1 MGQKSNVISLRKN
14 VEKVF
19 LINTRTS
26 DLLSKSLVFLKFFE
40 KFCLVKNILISS
52 KTISL
57 VNNTISFY
65 FEMFFRSNKLMFY
78 KKKSKIKI
86 ALLKKKT
93 FSKRNV
99 TFFFM

>member
-26 DLLSKSLVFLKFFE
+26 DLLSKSLVFLNFFE

-65 FEMFFRSNKLMFY
+65 F
-78 KKKSKIKI
+78 
-86 ALLKKKT
+86 
-93 FSKRNV
+93 
-99 TFFFM
+99 